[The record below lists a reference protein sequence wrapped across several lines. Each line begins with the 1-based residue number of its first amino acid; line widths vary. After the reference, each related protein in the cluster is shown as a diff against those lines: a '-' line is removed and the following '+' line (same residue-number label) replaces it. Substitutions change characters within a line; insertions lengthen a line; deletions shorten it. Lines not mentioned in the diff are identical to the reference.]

1 MSRCAPHSL
10 PFPCVPDRPYKIL
23 LLQVGTLS
31 SSHPSIG
38 LSFLFLSFGVT
49 GSAAKTAKA
58 LKKDFT
64 KTTLSHSRQAR
75 HRCELARASTIT
87 GTPRKQNSF
96 PLGIAPRTCRD
107 NPVAA
112 TQLLL
117 PLLLGARQPHQLA
130 MPSER
135 EAWVGLESNPT
146 VMTKYAR
153 SLGVAD
159 GWGFCDLWV
168 RLRSACE

>member
-49 GSAAKTAKA
+49 GSAAKSKTAKA

-75 HRCELARASTIT
+75 HRCGLARASTNQ
-87 GTPRKQNSF
+87 RKQTTQGRDGRRARRHHT
-96 PLGIAPRTCRD
+96 GILKERS
-107 NPVAA
+107 VV
-112 TQLLL
+112 LL
-117 PLLLGARQPHQLA
+117 PPSGVYLFLSLACSLSPILG
-130 MPSER
+130 
-135 EAWVGLESNPT
+135 
-146 VMTKYAR
+146 
-153 SLGVAD
+153 
-159 GWGFCDLWV
+159 CDLYASSLLAVFSLSTLV
-168 RLRSACE
+168 RCLV